1 MDEVKTDEQVR
12 HVGAEVKMI
21 SNMIHRRLIKD
32 QCSDDD
38 QLTASNGWIL
48 GYLSHNEDREVYQR
62 ELEEKFHIRRA
73 TVSKTLGLM
82 EQKGLIER
90 VPVEHDARLKR
101 LLLTDKGRKLN
112 ALMIEEF
119 DRIEQEITEGIPPEK
134 LGVFFEVCDMLK
146 NKLNGPEGKCR

>member
-1 MDEVKTDEQVR
+1 MDTEKKR

-21 SNMIHRRLIKD
+21 SNMIHRRLIAG
-32 QCSDDD
+32 QVFEED

-48 GYLSHNEDREVYQR
+48 GYLAHNEDREVYQR
-62 ELEEKFHIRRA
+62 ELEEKFRIRRA

-101 LLLTDKGRKLN
+101 LLLTEKGRRHN
-112 ALMIEEF
+112 AEMIAEF
-119 DRIEQEITEGIPPEK
+119 DRIESEITEGIPPEK
-134 LGVFFEVCDMLK
+134 LGIFFEVCDEIK
-146 NKLNGPEGKCR
+146 NKLNELEGKGE

>member
-1 MDEVKTDEQVR
+1 METEKKR

-21 SNMIHRRLIKD
+21 SNMIHRRLIAGRV
-32 QCSDDD
+32 CEED

-48 GYLSHNEDREVYQR
+48 GYLAHNEDREVYQR
-62 ELEEKFHIRRA
+62 ELEEKFRIRRA

-101 LLLTDKGRKLN
+101 LLLSGAYTKSGHYRS
-112 ALMIEEF
+112 
-119 DRIEQEITEGIPPEK
+119 
-134 LGVFFEVCDMLK
+134 V
-146 NKLNGPEGKCR
+146 